1 MEDYMDVND
10 VINSLNDNTRG
21 KQNALQILNGKVGL
35 LNKYNQANANHGLV
49 DYISKNEITD
59 EQINNFNEY
68 IKQLRYIDAIFL
80 MGAIVV
86 IEFRRDPDSKVN
98 FRRILKS
105 NLEFCDIIIAS
116 IIKSWRPKYYADHCL
131 DGPNLTEEQQKK
143 KGMIESGDLY
153 CNERNPYLIEYVR
166 NNP

>member
-49 DYISKNEITD
+49 DYIVNNKITD
-59 EQINNFNEY
+59 EQIDNFNNY
-68 IKQLRYIDAIFL
+68 IKQLHYIDAIFL

-86 IEFRRDPDSKVN
+86 IEYKNKKEINSP
-98 FRRILKS
+98 RILAK
-105 NLEFCDIIIAS
+105 NFEFCHIIIAS
-116 IIKSWRPKYYADHCL
+116 IQPTCRLEYYANHGL
-131 DGPNLTEEQQKK
+131 NGTNLTEEQQKK

-153 CNERNPYLIEYVR
+153 CRERNPYLIEYIR

>member
-1 MEDYMDVND
+1 MDVTD

-35 LNKYNQANANHGLV
+35 LNKYDQASANHGLV

-59 EQINNFNEY
+59 EQIDNFNNY
-68 IKQLRYIDAIFL
+68 IKQLHYIDAIFL
-80 MGAIVV
+80 MGAIVI
-86 IEFRRDPDSKVN
+86 IEFNDPGNRVN
-98 FRRILKS
+98 ASRMLKS
-105 NLEFCDIIIAS
+105 NQEFCDIIIAS
-116 IIKSWRPKYYADHCL
+116 IAKSTRARYYANHCL
-131 DGPNLTEEQQKK
+131 SGSNLTEEQQKK

-153 CNERNPYLIEYVR
+153 CRERNPYLIEYIR